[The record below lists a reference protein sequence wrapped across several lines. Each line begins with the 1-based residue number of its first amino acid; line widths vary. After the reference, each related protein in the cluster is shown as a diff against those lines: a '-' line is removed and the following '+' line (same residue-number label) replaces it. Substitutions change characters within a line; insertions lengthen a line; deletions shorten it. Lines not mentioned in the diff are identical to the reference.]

1 MPLIYPSELKN
12 LNNPSNGV
20 FGNAI
25 VSVAETF
32 PIRGKTTPYF
42 LAADIYG
49 LDQNAEIPKKDFMIF
64 DETENRYDFM
74 NLVYLHHALDDE
86 PPEKPPDEKGQN
98 EELTFGMAERAP
110 QSAAYGRLQEEVLKE
125 MQALKALVDE
135 ADYLRLASADA
146 AKKVE
151 LLDGI
156 AERAAVSGDL
166 FLAMRIEKI
175 RVFLK
180 HCGTE
185 SAELELQNT
194 EVNYHVHDS

>member
-1 MPLIYPSELKN
+1 
-12 LNNPSNGV
+12 
-20 FGNAI
+20 
-25 VSVAETF
+25 
-32 PIRGKTTPYF
+32 
-42 LAADIYG
+42 
-49 LDQNAEIPKKDFMIF
+49 
-64 DETENRYDFM
+64 
-74 NLVYLHHALDDE
+74 
-86 PPEKPPDEKGQN
+86 
-98 EELTFGMAERAP
+98 
-110 QSAAYGRLQEEVLKE
+110 